1 MPCAKANLLIV
12 DDVPS
17 IRMVLS
23 QVLAKNGYTARS
35 AADGFSALAEIRREA
50 PDFLISNLNMPG
62 MSGFELLSVVRRRFP
77 AIRVIAM
84 SVFSEDEIL
93 SGVAADAF
101 FQKGRGFGDLLM
113 ILESLPQPERWAQQP
128 AAAPAPV

>member
-1 MPCAKANLLIV
+1 
-12 DDVPS
+12 
-17 IRMVLS
+17 
-23 QVLAKNGYTARS
+23 
-35 AADGFSALAEIRREA
+35 
-50 PDFLISNLNMPG
+50 MPG